1 MTRSPASHDVTFE
14 VTMLWPG
21 AFLVVASTG
30 EVIGIFN
37 GYETVMQACE
47 KYRASRT
54 LH

>member
-1 MTRSPASHDVTFE
+1 MPGSPSPDVSFE
-14 VTMLWPG
+14 ITLIAPG

-30 EVIGIFN
+30 EVVGIF
-37 GYETVMQACE
+37 GSYETVMEACE